1 MTAQDESKQGLRAT
15 SEPSPIHS
23 PTGCSVYEVLKTHDG
38 PGVQQCLHSIGVP
51 VLCSKHQWGLLLV
64 VDGVFVAAAIKKKAN
79 NLHKRIGGS
88 HVQRRVAMLCCCGR
102 VCASIQQHSDKAGH
116 VLLHGKM
123 DGEHAVS
130 VGHVDPL
137 TRLHD
142 GDSSILVPALNRLLF
157 FFFCFVFCFLF
168 FVFLQSKGRGD
179 DEIKDVCLISLSL
192 SLSLSLCLWD
202 GECRDKKQYLDKRGG
217 SICIWHAGST
227 LFKEAPHAVEVANAG
242 SNVERRPG
250 WSREQHKPKA
260 RSASDKQA
268 LVESMKFELCQQKK
282 ALATAQKQAT
292 HLPAASCSLIFP
304 FFSA

>member
-157 FFFCFVFCFLF
+157 FFFFFVFCFLF
-168 FVFLQSKGRGD
+168 FCRARG
-179 DEIKDVCLISLSL
+179 VVMM
-192 SLSLSLCLWD
+192 
-202 GECRDKKQYLDKRGG
+202 R
-217 SICIWHAGST
+217 
-227 LFKEAPHAVEVANAG
+227 
-242 SNVERRPG
+242 
-250 WSREQHKPKA
+250 
-260 RSASDKQA
+260 
-268 LVESMKFELCQQKK
+268 
-282 ALATAQKQAT
+282 
-292 HLPAASCSLIFP
+292 
-304 FFSA
+304 

>member
-192 SLSLSLCLWD
+192 SRCAC
-202 GECRDKKQYLDKRGG
+202 GM
-217 SICIWHAGST
+217 
-227 LFKEAPHAVEVANAG
+227 ANAG
-242 SNVERRPG
+242 TRNSTLIRGVAPSASGTLAAPFSRRRRTQ
-250 WSREQHKPKA
+250 SRWPTLAAMWNAVLDGQGNSTSQ
-260 RSASDKQA
+260 RRDQQSDKQA

-282 ALATAQKQAT
+282 ALATARKQAT